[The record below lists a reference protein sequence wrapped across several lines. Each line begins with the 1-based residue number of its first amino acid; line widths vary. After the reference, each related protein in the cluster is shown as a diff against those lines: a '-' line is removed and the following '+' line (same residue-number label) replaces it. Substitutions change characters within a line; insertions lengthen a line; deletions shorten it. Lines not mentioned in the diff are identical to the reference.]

1 MATHKP
7 RLTVNVTEEQLNN
20 IDIAVADMGMI
31 SRSAFV
37 SKAIDYYLA
46 TMTYD
51 KNQKKFVTSEMSEE
65 IKKSLTPIKNNSDE
79 QIRNLSILLNSIWRK
94 LNNPKPNL
102 TDDELVA
109 LVKNARN
116 DIDSDGGLSPVM
128 IVNAAQSEIHGNEN
142 QTIEN
147 PFKQDTV
154 TPTPPP
160 QKDTAY
166 ERGHSPSSAFFKSR
180 QEPENPNIYQN
191 NNSQNEQREY
201 DEPRFSDTGRGWQMP
216 DK

>member
-1 MATHKP
+1 MATQKP

-94 LNNPKPNL
+94 LNNPKSNL
-102 TDDELVA
+102 TDKELLD
-109 LVKNARN
+109 LVTNARN
-116 DIDSDGGLSPVM
+116 DIDSDGGLSPMM

-142 QTIEN
+142 SEIEN
-147 PFKQDTV
+147 SFKQDAA

-160 QKDTAY
+160 QKDTSY
-166 ERGHSPSSAFFKSR
+166 ERDHSPSSAFFKSQ
-180 QEPENPNIYQN
+180 QEPENPNHFQN
-191 NNSQNEQREY
+191 SNSQNAQREY
-201 DEPRFSDTGRGWQMP
+201 DEPRFSETGRGWQMP
-216 DK
+216 NK

>member
-1 MATHKP
+1 MTTQKP

-102 TDDELVA
+102 TDKELLD
-109 LVKNARN
+109 LVTNARN
-116 DIDSDGGLSPVM
+116 DIDSDGGLSPMM

-142 QTIEN
+142 PEIEN
-147 PFKQDTV
+147 SFKQDTA

-160 QKDTAY
+160 QKDTSY
-166 ERGHSPSSAFFKSR
+166 ERDHSPRSAFFKSQ
-180 QEPENPNIYQN
+180 QEPENPNHFQN
-191 NNSQNEQREY
+191 SNSQNAQREY
-201 DEPRFSDTGRGWQMP
+201 DAPRFSETGRGWQMP
-216 DK
+216 NK